1 MKTIKKLFKIGD
13 SVFPSL
19 TAKTVYKAMSNPRI
33 HKLRTFEEDILA
45 QSVQQRI
52 PFKKFEIQ
60 TYTWGNPNDKT
71 ILFVHGW
78 EGQAGNFG
86 ALVSI
91 LLEKRYFVVAYDAP
105 SHGKSS
111 KQNTSMFEFID
122 LADVLFKKYRPQS
135 VISHSFGSVTTLMTL
150 SKNSEIPIDQWFLVT
165 TPHDFKNVINEVK
178 NMLGL
183 THRTMDKVI
192 HKIETEN
199 NLSIDHLN
207 MAHYGQKIPHVK
219 EVVIIHSKSDKII
232 PIQSARIAHQSIP
245 QSALIELDNLGHYR
259 ILWSDELKDI
269 ITNRI
274 R

>member
-1 MKTIKKLFKIGD
+1 MKTIKTLFKIGD

-19 TAKTVYKAMSNPRI
+19 TAKKVYKAMSNPRI

-45 QSVQQRI
+45 QSVQQQITFR
-52 PFKKFEIQ
+52 KFDIQ

-86 ALVSI
+86 GLVNL
-91 LLEKRYFVVAYDAP
+91 LLEKKYYVVAYDAP
-105 SHGKSS
+105 SHGRSS
-111 KQNTSMFEFID
+111 KKDTSMFEFMD
-122 LADVLFKKYRPQS
+122 LADVLFKKYRPQA

-150 SKNSEIPIDQWFLVT
+150 SKNSDILVDQWVLVT
-165 TPHDFKNVINEVK
+165 TPHDFKNVVNDVK

-192 HKIETEN
+192 HKIETDTN
-199 NLSIDHLN
+199 SSLDTLN
-207 MAHYGQKIPHVK
+207 MSHYGDKIPHVNK
-219 EVVIIHSKSDKII
+219 VTIVHSKSDKVI

-245 QSALIELDNLGHYR
+245 QSELIELDDLGHYR
-259 ILWSDELKDI
+259 ILWSDELKEI
-269 ITNRI
+269 ISNKL
-274 R
+274 